1 MMQPENIKNSN
12 LQQRYNSFTQ
22 NNDYPQSIY
31 DTVIEKDIVK
41 RYKLRQFNN
50 LRRIYVYLEL
60 FRRGRKVFVVNAGK
74 A

>member
-1 MMQPENIKNSN
+1 MQPENIKNSN